1 MSLKSCLMRYNSF
14 YNLTGKHMKFLLFT
28 LITLILSSGC
38 ATKNAFTKLGL
49 EESEEKAIENTR
61 CAKIVSKDVVGGI
74 FSAIYLNNIYQE
86 LEKEHAL
93 FYISI
98 YIKEKGND
106 FNVTLN
112 DELPVNIKK
121 LSQINK
127 YSHLLSNKNEWNQNY
142 LVTFKNP
149 VDSKLNLLIDSG
161 QYSSGPLSYL
171 RD

>member
-1 MSLKSCLMRYNSF
+1 
-14 YNLTGKHMKFLLFT
+14 MKFFLFA

-49 EESEEKAIENTR
+49 DDSQEKAIENTR
-61 CAKIVSKDVVGGI
+61 CAKIISDDVVGGI
-74 FSAIYLNNIYQE
+74 FSAIYLNNIY
-86 LEKEHAL
+86 KEIDDAHTL

-98 YIKEKGND
+98 YIKEKSND

-112 DELPVNIKK
+112 NELPVNIKK
-121 LSQINK
+121 LSHINK
-127 YSHLLSNKNEWNQNY
+127 YSHLLSSKNEWNQNY

>member
-1 MSLKSCLMRYNSF
+1 MRYNSF
-14 YNLTGKHMKFLLFT
+14 YNVTGKYMKFFLFA

-49 EESEEKAIENTR
+49 DDSQEKAIENTR
-61 CAKIVSKDVVGGI
+61 CAKIISDDVVGGI
-74 FSAIYLNNIYQE
+74 FSAIYLNNIY
-86 LEKEHAL
+86 KEIDDAHTL

-98 YIKEKGND
+98 YIKEKSND

-112 DELPVNIKK
+112 NELPVNIKK
-121 LSQINK
+121 LSHINK
-127 YSHLLSNKNEWNQNY
+127 YSHLLSSKNEWNQNY

-161 QYSSGPLSYL
+161 QYSSGLLSYSKE
-171 RD
+171 